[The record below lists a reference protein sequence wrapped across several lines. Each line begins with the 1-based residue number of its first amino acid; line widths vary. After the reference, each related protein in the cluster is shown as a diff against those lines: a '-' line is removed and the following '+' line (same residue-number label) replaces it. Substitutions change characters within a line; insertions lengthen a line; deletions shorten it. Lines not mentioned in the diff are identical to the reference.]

1 MIGRSKVRPRL
12 SESFRRDEKMGI
24 YMKAYNFGP
33 DEKQKP
39 SGTVDYEVVKKGT
52 TEKIFEFSEP
62 VDKISGASASQVI
75 IAQRLPLQS
84 LAPGQYTLKIRV
96 TDNIKKQTLTPSVNF
111 TVN

>member
-1 MIGRSKVRPRL
+1 
-12 SESFRRDEKMGI
+12 MGI

-62 VDKISGASASQVI
+62 VSAIPGSSTSQVTI
-75 IAQRLPLQS
+75 EKLLPLKS
-84 LAPGQYTLKIRV
+84 LKPGDYTLKMKV
-96 TDNIKKQTLTPSVNF
+96 TDSIKKTSLTPSVDF
-111 TVN
+111 KVN